1 MKFFQKNF
9 VFLHINKLTQRML
22 TPNTD
27 TLFRFF
33 ILKTVDERLVWLA
46 LCSFL
51 LSFKLP
57 ASM

>member
-27 TLFRFF
+27 TLFRFSSSG
-33 ILKTVDERLVWLA
+33 LWMKGWCGLLYA
-46 LCSFL
+46 LFS
-51 LSFKLP
+51 
-57 ASM
+57 